1 MTHSIAGKARP
12 EWYDRIEMLAHLFCA
27 NGTGVWAGM
36 YLSFDISILL
46 WGPLHAF

>member
-1 MTHSIAGKARP
+1 
-12 EWYDRIEMLAHLFCA
+12 MLAHLFCA
-27 NGTGVWAGM
+27 NGTGVWVGM